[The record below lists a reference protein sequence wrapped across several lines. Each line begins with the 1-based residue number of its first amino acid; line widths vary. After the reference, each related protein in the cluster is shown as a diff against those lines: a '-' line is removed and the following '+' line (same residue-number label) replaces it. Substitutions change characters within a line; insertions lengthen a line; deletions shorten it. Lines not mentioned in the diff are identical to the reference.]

1 MTDPDRTELFAA
13 LAALARRYPHW
24 RVGQLVANVAGWAD
38 ADVWDAKD
46 EQLLLAVRAHLNES
60 AHSGGAATGSG
71 HSEAAEP
78 KTADLTA
85 NS

>member
-38 ADVWDAKD
+38 AELWDAED
-46 EQLLLAVRAHLNES
+46 AQLLAAARAHLEAS
-60 AHSGGAATGSG
+60 AGPNQALQQSAGA
-71 HSEAAEP
+71 
-78 KTADLTA
+78 
-85 NS
+85 